1 MTNAII
7 KLPDSGIQQVNTAID
22 HYNTLVLFMQHSLRD
37 GLDYGKIPGCG
48 DKPILFKPGAEKIAT
63 LFGLRES
70 LERIEAIQ
78 DWTGKDF
85 GEPFFHFEYK
95 CTLKNREGQVIA
107 ECYGSCNSWEE
118 KYRYRT
124 AERVCPNCGAAA
136 IKRSQYEDRKTG
148 DKGWYC
154 HSKSGGCN
162 AKFHSTDP
170 QITSQQQGKVPN
182 ERIFDQV
189 NTINKMSQKRSFVGS
204 VILAAN
210 ASNFFAVEHSEIQTI
225 DADWE
230 PQEDISSAAHVQRVA
245 VEAVE
250 GEVDRGQLNR
260 DRIQLIIGRTEH
272 TLAQVKQMAGGKTA
286 DQLNDEEMQSLID
299 QLLIDWGRQRHH
311 VSLQIAK
318 ELIKEIRGEQPRI
331 TDNNL
336 ILRFAQ
342 RCSEAL
348 SEQVPTR
355 RQTATTV
362 GGVSI
367 D

>member
-7 KLPDSGIQQVNTAID
+7 QLPDSGIQLVNEAID
-22 HYNTLVLFMQHSLRD
+22 HHNTLVLFMQRSLRD
-37 GLDYGKIPGCG
+37 GFDYGKIPGCG

-70 LERIEAIQ
+70 LERVETVK
-78 DWTGKDF
+78 DWTGQTF
-85 GEPFFHFEYK
+85 GEPFFSFEYK
-95 CTLKNREGQVIA
+95 CTLRNREGQVIA
-107 ECYGSCNSWEE
+107 ECFGSCNSWEE

-124 AERVCPNCGAAA
+124 AERACPKCGAAA
-136 IKRSQYEDRKTG
+136 IKRSQYEDQQTG

-154 HSKSGGCN
+154 HKKSGGCN

-170 QITSQQQGKVPN
+170 QIIGQQQGKVPN
-182 ERIFDQV
+182 ERVFDQV
-189 NTINKMSQKRSFVGS
+189 NTIDKMGQKRAYVGA

-210 ASNFFAVEHSEIQTI
+210 ASNFFAVEHTEIQTI

-230 PQEDISSAAHVQRVA
+230 PQEEIGTAAHLERVP
-245 VEAVE
+245 VE
-250 GEVDRGQLNR
+250 GEETKDQGQLNR
-260 DRIQLIIGRTEH
+260 DRIRLVIQHTGH
-272 TLAQVKQMAGGKTA
+272 TLAQVKQIAGKTA
-286 DQLNDEEMQSLID
+286 DGLSNEEMQGLID
-299 QLLIDWGRQRHH
+299 QLLINWGRSRHH
-311 VSLQIAK
+311 VSVEIAQQ
-318 ELIKEIRGEQPRI
+318 LITEIRSEQPRI

-348 SEQVPTR
+348 PEQVPVR
-355 RQTATTV
+355 PQPTTV

>member
-95 CTLKNREGQVIA
+95 CILKDREGQVIA
-107 ECYGSCNSWEE
+107 ECYGSCNSWED

-124 AERVCPNCGAAA
+124 AERVCPQCGAAA
-136 IKRSQYEDRKTG
+136 IKRSNYPDRQTG

-162 AKFHSTDP
+162 AKFHSTDA
-170 QITSQQQGKVPN
+170 QIISQQQGKVPN
-182 ERIFDQV
+182 ERIYDQV

-210 ASNFFAVEHSEIQTI
+210 ASNFFAVEHAEIQTI

-230 PQEDISSAAHVQRVA
+230 PQQDISSAAHLERVP
-245 VEAVE
+245 VDGEAIS
-250 GEVDRGQLNR
+250 DQGQLNR
-260 DRIQLIIGRTEH
+260 DRIQVIVQRTGH
-272 TLAQVKQMAGGKTA
+272 TMTQVKQMAGKTA
-286 DQLNDEEMQSLID
+286 DQLNAEEMQSLIN
-299 QLLIDWGRQRHH
+299 QLLLDWGRSRHH
-311 VSLQIAK
+311 VPV
-318 ELIKEIRGEQPRI
+318 ELGRKLIDEIRTEQPRI
-331 TDNNL
+331 TDNHL
-336 ILRFAQ
+336 MLRFAA
-342 RCSEAL
+342 RCGEAL

-355 RQTATTV
+355 PQPTTV
-362 GGVSI
+362 NGKSI